1 MLSEHFAK
9 FLSNRHQPSSKDF
22 YHLVR
27 QLSEA
32 VEAGSS
38 CLHLKNHKRHSLSG
52 WRDDILQPDA
62 ELSTVCS
69 PNGHAPLV
77 LTEQGHLYLQR
88 YYLHELG
95 IFEKVSQWITQPVD
109 SISAA
114 TKKQFNILF
123 PEQNDQA
130 QAAET
135 ALKRRFSIISG
146 GPGTGKTTT
155 VLKILMLLREQGYYS
170 DPTDVLLLAP
180 TGKAAD
186 RLKQSILGGIA
197 DLGELPL
204 DLPHESSTIHR
215 TLGFRPGTIEF
226 RHNAANPLSAKV
238 VVIDES
244 SMVDLPLMHRLL
256 DAIPSTARIMLL
268 GDKNQLA
275 SVQVGTVLSDMME
288 AAESSKT
295 ALKECS
301 VTLRKSYRTQG
312 PINATCAQIKDGNED
327 AAWAALTSST
337 VDEIGATIHQELPRQ
352 LRSKLAPFVERHW
365 LPILKDNSLTPEQK
379 LTGIDRFRILCPTH
393 NGPYGIAA
401 INQAVEQILTANGF
415 NTQQVWYPG
424 RSIIIQQNDHA
435 LGVYNGDTGL
445 VLSNDEDDAIVHFS
459 SADELRSFAPSRLP
473 EAKTA
478 WALTIHRTQGS
489 EYDHILLVIPPAE
502 DSQILSRE
510 LLYTGLSRAK
520 KSATVWCSEKSF
532 KDTIKATVQRAS
544 GLTAMFNKT

>member
-1 MLSEHFAK
+1 MPSEHFAK
-9 FLSNRHQPSSKDF
+9 FLSKRHQPYSKDF

-38 CLHLKNHKRHSLSG
+38 CLHLKHHKRHSLAE
-52 WRDDILQPDA
+52 WLDILQPDA

-69 PNGHAPLV
+69 PGGNAPVV

-95 IFEKVSQWITQPVD
+95 IFEKLSQWISQPLD

-114 TKKQFNILF
+114 TKKKFNELF
-123 PEQNDQA
+123 PEKNDQSL
-130 QAAET
+130 AAET
-135 ALKRRFSIISG
+135 ALKRRFTIISG

-155 VLKILMLLREQGYYS
+155 VLKILILLSKQGYYS
-170 DPTDVLLLAP
+170 EPTDVLLLAP

-226 RHNAANPLSAKV
+226 RHNATNPLAAKV

-244 SMVDLPLMHRLL
+244 SMVDLPLMQRLL
-256 DAIPSTARIMLL
+256 DAIPATARIILL

-275 SVQVGTVLSDMME
+275 SVQVGTVLSDIME
-288 AAESSKT
+288 AADSSKT
-295 ALKECS
+295 ALKQCS

-312 PINATCAQIKDGNED
+312 PINATCGHIKNGDTD
-327 AAWAALTSST
+327 AAWDTLTSSSA
-337 VDEIGATIHQELPRQ
+337 DEIGATIQQELPRQ
-352 LRSKLAPFVERHW
+352 LRSKLTPFVEQHW
-365 LPILKDNSLTPEQK
+365 LPILKDDNLTPEQK
-379 LTGIDRFRILCPTH
+379 LEGIDRFRILCPTH
-393 NGPYGIAA
+393 KGPYGIAA
-401 INQAVEQILTANGF
+401 INQAVEQILASNGF
-415 NTQQVWYPG
+415 DTQQVWYAG

-445 VLSNDEDDAIVHFS
+445 VLAGDEDNSLVHFS
-459 SADELRSFAPSRLP
+459 SADELRSFSPSRLP

-489 EYDHILLVIPPAE
+489 EYDHILLVIPPVE
-502 DSQILSRE
+502 DSPILSRE

-520 KSATVWCSEKSF
+520 KSATVWCSEDSF
-532 KDTIKATVQRAS
+532 KQTINATVQRAS
-544 GLTAMFNKT
+544 GLSAMFAE